1 MGKLQK
7 EIIVLKQCQISGM
20 RISKL
25 FKVPKSTVFDA
36 IKHFEELGD
45 YSNHSGRGQKNLYTP
60 KIDKKSVFKEKNKA
74 FEKYLQKHFTSRLRL
89 TKLGINIAKSC

>member
-1 MGKLQK
+1 
-7 EIIVLKQCQISGM
+7 M

-25 FKVPKSTVFDA
+25 FKVPKSTVFNA
-36 IKHFEELGD
+36 IKCFEELGD

-60 KIDKKSVFKEKNKA
+60 KIDKKICILKKEKNKA
-74 FEKYLQKHFTSRLRL
+74 FQKYLQKNHFTSRLRL